1 MNLRLL
7 LRLSGPALALSGLLL
22 LLGGGTAAYLYWL
35 QQDTQAI
42 LRHHLTSL
50 RGAERLVLSVRDE
63 RTYLNRY
70 LISGDPR
77 ELDEIDEAIKEV
89 DRWLLEVRGLAVTQR
104 GKEMLAKIDADHQTF
119 KTRLAEIR
127 AEPAG
132 IFKQVKLRELKEN
145 LLSPDV
151 LGMAQEYLDKK
162 QVDVGA
168 VTDHQ
173 QALSRW
179 LMLGLITLGACGAL
193 AGALAGVSLAWNL
206 SRSIVELNVP
216 IQSVAGHLDKLVGP
230 VSIQAAGN
238 LQEVHGLL
246 EETASRLADAVAQA
260 QARELQAL
268 RSEQL
273 AAVGQLAAG
282 MAHELRNPLTSMKIL
297 VQSAALRGDTAALSP
312 RDVRVLEQE
321 ISRLEGLIT
330 MFLDFARPR
339 QPKREPVDL
348 AELGRET
355 AALVNQRATRQGV
368 TIAWEAAD
376 PLVAPCDASQI
387 RQVLLN
393 LLLNAL
399 DASPTGGA
407 VRARLTRGEFAVELG
422 DGRQIVPAACLEVRD
437 EGPGLSDELRER
449 IFEPFF
455 STKETGTGLG
465 LSICRKIVDLHRG
478 EILVDAAPEG
488 GARFRVLIPL
498 DELPAE
504 SPGAADEPSGA
515 NVLAGSP
522 AAAIPS

>member
-1 MNLRLL
+1 MNPRLL
-7 LRLSGPALALSGLLL
+7 LRLSGPALALSGIVF
-22 LLGGGTAAYLYWL
+22 LLGGGTAAYLHWL
-35 QQDTQAI
+35 QQDTLAI

-50 RGAERLVLSVRDE
+50 RGAERLVLAVRDE
-63 RTYLNRY
+63 RTHLNRY

-77 ELDEIDEAIKEV
+77 ELDGLDDTIKEV
-89 DRWLLEVRGLAVTQR
+89 DRWLAEVRNIAVTQR
-104 GKEMLAKIDADHQTF
+104 GKEMLAKVDADHQTF

-127 AEPAG
+127 GEPAG

-151 LGMAQEYLDKK
+151 LGVAQEYLDKK
-162 QVDVGA
+162 QVDVQA

-173 QALSRW
+173 QVLGRW
-179 LMLGLITLGACGAL
+179 RMLGLMALGVGGAVAGTLG
-193 AGALAGVSLAWNL
+193 GVVLAWNL

-230 VSIQAAGN
+230 VSIRAAGN

-246 EETASRLADAVAQA
+246 EETASRLADAVSRV

-297 VQSAALRGDTAALSP
+297 VQSAALRDDTATLSP

-321 ISRLEGLIT
+321 ISRLENLIV

-339 QPKREPVDL
+339 HPKREPVDL
-348 AELGRET
+348 TALGLET
-355 AALVNQRATRQGV
+355 TVFVNQRATRQGI
-368 TIAWEAAD
+368 TITWEAAD
-376 PLVAPCDASQI
+376 PLVVLCDASQI

-399 DASPTGGA
+399 DASPSGGT
-407 VRARLTRGEFAVELG
+407 VRARLARGELAVELSG
-422 DGRQIVPAACLEVRD
+422 GRQVVPAACLEVCD

-478 EILVDAAPEG
+478 EILVDVAPEG
-488 GARFRVLIPL
+488 GARFRVLLPL
-498 DELPAE
+498 DELPTS
-504 SPGAADEPSGA
+504 SPGAAEAPSRA
-515 NVLAGSP
+515 HVLAVSP
-522 AAAIPS
+522 AAAISS